1 MGAAEPQGVRSLAAY
16 AMAEELLNL
25 SMNDGSR
32 HFGDLP
38 QTVLW
43 YELRDHIEKL
53 DGAAITY
60 FVTDNVTEAWIDFV
74 YRGYQFSVND
84 QFGDYWFFV
93 DDPECPDEILR
104 AVLSHC
110 KLLLGAGRKA

>member
-1 MGAAEPQGVRSLAAY
+1 MPVK
-16 AMAEELLNL
+16 LLNIE
-25 SMNDGSR
+25 MNDGSR

-43 YELRDHIEKL
+43 HEMRDHIEKL
-53 DGAAITY
+53 DGAEVTH
-60 FVTDNVTEAWIDFV
+60 FVTDNVTEAWIDFS
-74 YRGYQFSVND
+74 YRGHRFSVND

-93 DDPECPDEILR
+93 NDPTCPDEILE

-110 KLLLGAGRKA
+110 ELTITKANDE